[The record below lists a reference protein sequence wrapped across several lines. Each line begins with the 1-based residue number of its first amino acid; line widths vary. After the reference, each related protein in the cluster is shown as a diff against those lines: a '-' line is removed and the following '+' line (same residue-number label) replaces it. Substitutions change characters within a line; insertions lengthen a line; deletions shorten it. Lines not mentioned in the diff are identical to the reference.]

1 MAEPSSSP
9 SEASDEERTLPHEAR
24 LGRNIAIIIVWIA
37 IVYLAIVGFNAVI
50 RGVFFP
56 EEDALAQELGPLGAE
71 ECKEQALELRDEL
84 LGEASEAVRRAESVT
99 LEAFFTDWDHRFKI
113 TRARCET
120 NPLPKELERLRY
132 SLGTML
138 KRFDKREGA
147 YAREILRALGERN
160 EHQK

>member
-1 MAEPSSSP
+1 MAEPSFSP
-9 SEASDEERTLPHEAR
+9 SDPSDEESKLPHEAR

-71 ECKEQALELRDEL
+71 ECKEQTLELRSEL
-84 LGEASEAVRRAESVT
+84 LGKASEVVRSAESVT
-99 LEAFFTDWDHRFKI
+99 LNAFFTDWDHRFKI
-113 TRARCET
+113 TRARCSDT
-120 NPLPKELERLRY
+120 PLPKELERLRY

-138 KRFDKREGA
+138 KRFDQREGA
-147 YAREILRALGERN
+147 YAQEILRALGESG

>member
-1 MAEPSSSP
+1 MAEPSFSP
-9 SEASDEERTLPHEAR
+9 SDPSDEEPTLPNEAR

-71 ECKEQALELRDEL
+71 ECKEQALELRTEL
-84 LGEASEAVRRAESVT
+84 LGKTSEVIRSGESTT
-99 LEAFFTDWDHRFKI
+99 LAAFFTDWDRRFKI
-113 TRARCET
+113 TRARCEAT
-120 NPLPKELERLRY
+120 PLPKELERLRY

-147 YAREILRALGERN
+147 YAREILRALGEGD

>member
-1 MAEPSSSP
+1 VAEPSFSP
-9 SEASDEERTLPHEAR
+9 SDPSSEEQKLPNEAR

-71 ECKEQALELRDEL
+71 ECKEQALELRKEL
-84 LGEASEAVRRAESVT
+84 LEKASEVVRTTESAT
-99 LEAFFTDWDHRFKI
+99 LDAFFADWDHRFKI
-113 TRARCET
+113 TRARCEAK
-120 NPLPKELERLRY
+120 PLPKQLERLRY

-138 KRFDKREGA
+138 DRYEQREGA
-147 YAREILRALGERN
+147 YAKEILRALGEGG